1 MTCEHSDLCRMLSA
15 FEPGILPNDVFHAIA
30 RLVVLPTFVVIPLLR
45 QGDRIMVSLQVRDA
59 ADPHYGLM
67 LHPAGTVIRP
77 SDASMSAVYD
87 RLMAAELPSSTVKRG
102 PIFVYIALDGIAR
115 GREISLVH
123 WIELAESS
131 VRSDLFDA
139 DALPASIVPT
149 DYLRIAEAVAH
160 FRAFHGNAPQS

>member
-87 RLMAAELPSSTVKRG
+87 RSWRPNCRVQR
-102 PIFVYIALDGIAR
+102 
-115 GREISLVH
+115 
-123 WIELAESS
+123 SS
-131 VRSDLFDA
+131 VVRYSSILRS
-139 DALPASIVPT
+139 T
-149 DYLRIAEAVAH
+149 ELRGDV
-160 FRAFHGNAPQS
+160 RYP